1 MAIISEFN
9 LDLSALAAT
18 SSSRQFSVAG
28 SDGAVFSLEIKN
40 EDNYYYNFVTN
51 LFQAAKASLH
61 DEVIVNGYFNGK
73 IIFPTVTDNDQYD
86 IFLFAQPVTT
96 SHADYNEVRFGDG
109 SIDINSSTGSDSLLI
124 KKVIYQYLDQTLT
137 VSPYSV
143 GGTIEVGSVVSDT
156 VTVSRGLNADLKAF
170 SIACSVSTATK
181 CYQIIKQPVSDDAI
195 AFIQPVF
202 GDLPITIPGEN
213 IYPTATAA
221 FTGDDINGAITSGAV
236 VRMDNTDLSAV
247 IKVGDKITT
256 TVTTDTVDGAVSSGI
271 KVVMDNNVA
280 TNMAVGD
287 QVTGNAFLDANIVT
301 VAALNPDTDNV
312 KEFSLSEAVAISDGV
327 TLSFSSK
334 INRSLTTVTVV
345 ETSGTAT
352 DFTMSQAIQFRD
364 NAPLTFFNQKNYQ
377 WPITNFVNILKED
390 MVLVPGGLVPA
401 STTISKYED
410 TVTEFAGTKE
420 EKIIIK
426 KAVPAV
432 NTLAVK
438 PVITRG
444 DISTQS
450 GSIVFN
456 NQLPL
461 AVAGSTQKAGG
472 YGESEILRV
481 FGYEVEF
488 FNLAIAL
495 TPITTTTTSAVDNS
509 TSVPVTSRN
518 GILDDVSTVSGIG
531 INPKALAPT
540 VDTGAG
546 AVSGAGTLVLTAA
559 QTLEEGATLA
569 FANAGQTATIT
580 GNIRIVRAG
589 SANQTLRFDVDKLLS
604 IT

>member
-546 AVSGAGTLVLTAA
+546 SVSGAGTLVLTAA